1 MSDRERQVERQVDRI
16 FGIPALIAALLVVP
30 VVFVDVSTSIGKPWT
45 TISAVGNWTIWLV
58 FAAEFVAYLAVV
70 NHRLRWMRDHP
81 LEVVI
86 VFLTPPFL
94 PSSLQAIR
102 VLRLL
107 RLVRLLRLAKVAR
120 NFFPAQGLRYVA
132 LLALLTALGGG
143 AAFSALE
150 KHHSTWDGVWWAVST
165 MSTVGYG
172 DVYPT
177 TTAGRILAIAVML
190 VGIGFIAT
198 LTGSLA
204 QRFLATDVRAIEAEV
219 AEETESMIEIL
230 GELRAVRQ
238 RIAQLEA
245 RIQRIATGTG

>member
-1 MSDRERQVERQVDRI
+1 
-16 FGIPALIAALLVVP
+16 
-30 VVFVDVSTSIGKPWT
+30 
-45 TISAVGNWTIWLV
+45 
-58 FAAEFVAYLAVV
+58 
-70 NHRLRWMRDHP
+70 MRDHP

-120 NFFPAQGLRYVA
+120 NFFSAQGLRYVA

-150 KHHSTWDGVWWAVST
+150 KHHSTWDGVWWAATT

-204 QRFLATDVRAIEAEV
+204 QRFVATDVRAIEAEV
-219 AEETESMIEIL
+219 AEEAESMVEVL

-238 RIAQLEA
+238 RLADLEA
-245 RIQRIATGTG
+245 RIQRIATGAS